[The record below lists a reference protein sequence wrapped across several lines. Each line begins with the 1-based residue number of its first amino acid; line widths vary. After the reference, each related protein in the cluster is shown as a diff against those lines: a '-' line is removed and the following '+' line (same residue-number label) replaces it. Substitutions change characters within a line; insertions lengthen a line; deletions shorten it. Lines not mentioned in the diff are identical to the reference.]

1 MRILVRTGSIGQ
13 TIAVVVVVLHARA
26 LAQESPFM
34 TRRIIAGG
42 APCVLR
48 QRTD

>member
-1 MRILVRTGSIGQ
+1 VRTGSVGQ
-13 TIAVVVVVLHARA
+13 TLAVIVIVLHIRA

>member
-1 MRILVRTGSIGQ
+1 VRTRRVGQ
-13 TIAVVVVVLHARA
+13 TIAVVVVAPHARA

-34 TRRIIAGG
+34 TRRILAGG